1 MKVIVGGC
9 SVSDYSGPD
18 IERVYGEILAEKIGA
33 DYIHHGAGI
42 GSNYRIWRVITKMVM
57 NNEIDKDDI
66 VLIQYTDITRQEY
79 WSANIANENYRF
91 DQYKKIEQ
99 REQKYNGDI
108 IRWKLDAHTWH
119 KTYDE
124 EQKFFKL
131 KQDFFTSSEFDEERF
146 EYNHFLFHNL
156 MMSRNIKVAYF
167 VPESPINS
175 GIGGGMGAYSL
186 DNIHLFNKNGEIHI
200 TEGMSFQYPGIHL
213 QDMGHFNQRG
223 HEYVAKVLEK
233 FIKKK
238 QWI

>member
-1 MKVIVGGC
+1 MKVVVGGC

-167 VPESPINS
+167 VPD
-175 GIGGGMGAYSL
+175 GDGGGLMGNYSL
-186 DNIHLFNKNGEIHI
+186 QNIHLFNKNGEIHI
-200 TEGMSFQYPGIHL
+200 TDDLSFQYPGAHL
-213 QDMGHFNQRG
+213 GDPGHFNQRG